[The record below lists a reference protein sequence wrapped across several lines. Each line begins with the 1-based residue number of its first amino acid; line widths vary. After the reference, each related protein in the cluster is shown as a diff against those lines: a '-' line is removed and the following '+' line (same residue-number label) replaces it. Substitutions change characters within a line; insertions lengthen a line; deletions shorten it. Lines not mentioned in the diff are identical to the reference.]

1 MEEEWIW
8 ERQEVGWRLGER
20 EKGEAAVGTY
30 FMGDEYI
37 KLKFK
42 SYMIDL

>member
-1 MEEEWIW
+1 M
-8 ERQEVGWRLGER
+8 GWRFGER
-20 EKGEAAVGTY
+20 EKGEVVVGIY